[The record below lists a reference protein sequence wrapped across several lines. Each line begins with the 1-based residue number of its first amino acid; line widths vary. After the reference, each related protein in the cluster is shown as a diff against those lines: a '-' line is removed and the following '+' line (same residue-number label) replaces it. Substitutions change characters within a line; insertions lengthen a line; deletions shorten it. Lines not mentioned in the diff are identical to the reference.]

1 MKKEKIHLEY
11 MLNGASKNILWST
24 ISTPSGLETWFA
36 DKVNSDDKVVEFRW
50 GKTESR
56 TAEIVS
62 IRAYSFIRFHWMD
75 DDDTRGYFE
84 IKMTQNEL
92 TSDIMLEITDMC
104 DADEVDE
111 LSELW
116 DSQVAML
123 RRTCGF

>member
-1 MKKEKIHLEY
+1 
-11 MLNGASKNILWST
+11 
-24 ISTPSGLETWFA
+24 
-36 DKVNSDDKVVEFRW
+36 
-50 GKTESR
+50 
-56 TAEIVS
+56 
-62 IRAYSFIRFHWMD
+62 MD